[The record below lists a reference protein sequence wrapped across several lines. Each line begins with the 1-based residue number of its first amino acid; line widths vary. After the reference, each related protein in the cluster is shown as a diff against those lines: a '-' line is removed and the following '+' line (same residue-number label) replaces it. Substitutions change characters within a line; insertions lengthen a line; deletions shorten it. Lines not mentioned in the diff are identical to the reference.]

1 MPASEPISAPGVIPL
16 VRTER
21 PLLPE
26 MPYISALAASVFLAV
41 LIQAYAGATLRG
53 VYADGAYFATQLAA
67 HRAIFYEN
75 LARTLSSVLDQ
86 LPVVAAISLGV
97 QTSHGVALVF
107 SLVTN
112 VLPGLFILLCLPALP
127 MGERRFFIFPAFV
140 YFARTLSAQF
150 ASVTEGLVATSYF
163 WLLLCL
169 IVFGRLTI
177 LRSVMIMLLAAGTV
191 RLHEEMVFLGPL
203 LAASCAMRWPQERSV
218 RSRVVLSV
226 AALCAIISIIIGAH
240 VISSSSTIDNTHHVR
255 TPSRNM
261 GTTLRLRR
269 PLAGGFWPPGQGPSA
284 WRYRA
289 SAGASDSG

>member
-1 MPASEPISAPGVIPL
+1 M
-16 VRTER
+16 
-21 PLLPE
+21 
-26 MPYISALAASVFLAV
+26 
-41 LIQAYAGATLRG
+41 
-53 VYADGAYFATQLAA
+53 
-67 HRAIFYEN
+67 
-75 LARTLSSVLDQ
+75 SSVLDQ

-97 QTSHGVALVF
+97 QTPHGVALVF

-203 LAASCAMRWPQERSV
+203 LAASCAMRWPRERSV
-218 RSRVVLSV
+218 RSRVVHSGGSLCDRQYYNRCARDFLVQHHRQHTSRPDSV
-226 AALCAIISIIIGAH
+226 AQYGHNAPPTKAPRRRFLASGTGPIGLAL
-240 VISSSSTIDNTHHVR
+240 
-255 TPSRNM
+255 PSFCRC
-261 GTTLRLRR
+261 
-269 PLAGGFWPPGQGPSA
+269 F
-284 WRYRA
+284 
-289 SAGASDSG
+289 